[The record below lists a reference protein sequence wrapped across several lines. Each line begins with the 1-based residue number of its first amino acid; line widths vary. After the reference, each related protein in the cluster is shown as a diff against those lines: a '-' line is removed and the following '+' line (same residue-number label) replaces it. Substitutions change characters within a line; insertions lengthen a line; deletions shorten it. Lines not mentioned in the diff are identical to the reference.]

1 MDIAKLPTVP
11 PTASGYHRDPRRPV
25 ISMAMEFEGP
35 HRVAPHRHPRA
46 QLLLAVR
53 GVLRVVSGSGTW
65 LVPASQA
72 VWVPP
77 EVEHEVIAADAVSI
91 RSLFVDPGAASG
103 LPRDCCVVDVTPLL
117 RELIVK
123 ALGVGN
129 DYAAQGPERRLME
142 VLLDQ
147 LHQLPLAPLYLPMA
161 RDKRLLAVMEAL
173 LADPADERGLAAW
186 AERAGASAR
195 TLARLFVKESG
206 MTFGEWRKQLR
217 LLEAIDRLGQGQPV
231 TRVALELGY
240 QSSSAFIAMFG
251 RALGRSPGRYFGSTD
266 RRRRGARSGSGSS

>member
-11 PTASGYHRDPRRPV
+11 PTPSGYCRDPLHPV
-25 ISMAMEFEGP
+25 ISMAMEFDGP
-35 HRVAPHRHPRA
+35 HRVAAHSHPRA

-53 GVLRVVSGSGTW
+53 GVLRVVSASGTW
-65 LVPASQA
+65 VVPASQA

-77 EVEHEVIAADAVSI
+77 AVEHEVIAADSVSI
-91 RSLFVDPGAASG
+91 RSLFVDPDAASG
-103 LPRDCCVVDVTPLL
+103 LPGDCRVVEVTPLL
-117 RELIVK
+117 RELIAK
-123 ALGVGN
+123 ALQVGN
-129 DYAAQGPERRLME
+129 DYAAEGPERRLMD

-147 LHQLPLAPLYLPMA
+147 LQQLPLAPLYLPMA
-161 RDKRLLAVMEAL
+161 RDKRLLSVMEAL

-186 AERAGASAR
+186 ADQAGASSR

-217 LLEAIDRLGQGQPV
+217 LLEAVDRLVQGQTV

-240 QSSSAFIAMFG
+240 QSSSAFIAMF
-251 RALGRSPGRYFGSTD
+251 RRSLGCAPGRYL
-266 RRRRGARSGSGSS
+266 RRGG